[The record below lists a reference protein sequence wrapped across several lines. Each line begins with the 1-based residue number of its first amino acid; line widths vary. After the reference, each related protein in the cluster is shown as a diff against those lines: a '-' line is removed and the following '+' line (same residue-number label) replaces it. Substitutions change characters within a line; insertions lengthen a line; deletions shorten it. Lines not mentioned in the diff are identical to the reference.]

1 MDTESANPENSEDIE
16 VDDDDDD
23 EEEPITAK
31 KVLDTLRQ
39 AWLNERFA
47 PEILLHQT
55 DMLDLMLGQVS
66 HMEENVKQLATND
79 FRGIIHRMEL
89 ERIKY
94 IISSYLRCRLA
105 KIENFTDFI
114 LAQEATREE
123 KLLSDGELA
132 YATTYLKMNK
142 NHFQQIVLQH
152 IPTLKDDYAQNMA
165 RPNEMSHIFL
175 VANKDVPSV
184 IVGVNDEEV
193 DLQVG
198 SRHIMP
204 YKLAADLLKSG
215 DVQLI

>member
-1 MDTESANPENSEDIE
+1 
-16 VDDDDDD
+16 
-23 EEEPITAK
+23 
-31 KVLDTLRQ
+31 
-39 AWLNERFA
+39 
-47 PEILLHQT
+47 
-55 DMLDLMLGQVS
+55 MLDLMLGQVS
-66 HMEENVKQLATND
+66 HMEENVKQLPPND

-94 IISSYLRCRLA
+94 IICGYLRCRLA
-105 KIENFTDFI
+105 KIEQFTDYI
-114 LAQEATREE
+114 LAQEANRDE
-123 KLLSDGELA
+123 KLLSAEEFT
-132 YATTYLKMNK
+132 YATNYLKMNK

-165 RPNEMSHIFL
+165 RPNDMSHVFL
-175 VANKDVPSV
+175 VANKDGKVESIGHNSVDKVTLVTRRPLIGRSISVPSV

-204 YKLAADLLKSG
+204 YKLLADLLKNG

>member
-1 MDTESANPENSEDIE
+1 
-16 VDDDDDD
+16 
-23 EEEPITAK
+23 
-31 KVLDTLRQ
+31 
-39 AWLNERFA
+39 
-47 PEILLHQT
+47 
-55 DMLDLMLGQVS
+55 MLDLMLGQVS
-66 HMEENVKQLATND
+66 HMEENVNQLERND

-94 IISSYLRCRLA
+94 IICSYLRCRLA

-114 LAQEATREE
+114 LAQEAAREE
-123 KLLSDGELA
+123 KLLSAEEHT
-132 YATTYLKMNK
+132 YATNYLKMNK

-165 RPNEMSHIFL
+165 RPNEMSHVFL
-175 VANKDVPSV
+175 VANKDGKAILLLFGQGIRLIFTRSISVPSV

-204 YKLAADLLKSG
+204 YKLAADLLKNG